1 MISKVKLNKV
11 DENLVQ
17 VVDNSEYDYSLL
29 PTKFLR
35 ENTISINYLQKITSD
50 DTKVKKVYLSEHDS
64 LEETVFEISE
74 DGYYRVNHL
83 IIPTREW
90 LEKADLENIIKFDK
104 VYFYMNEDVYE
115 YNFRNKQATKVDPII
130 LLGVCDLKTTVFYSE
145 EDFVSIYNLKKCLID
160 FINDKFSK
168 QNCKEKRDTT
178 LNTKLEYLHMV
189 YNVLDYYISCGN
201 FIEAQNLL
209 EEYSRCYDI
218 CKETKTSK
226 CNCI

>member
-74 DGYYRVNHL
+74 DGYYRINHL

-189 YNVLDYYISCGN
+189 YNVLDYYISCGD

-226 CNCI
+226 CNCV